1 MYDSTRGAIR
11 LMKPIV
17 IVVVVVV
24 VYNMVMLKTSWIN
37 LTNLIFYGRLCLVI
51 IAILMYE
58 ESPAFRKA

>member
-1 MYDSTRGAIR
+1 
-11 LMKPIV
+11 MKPIV